1 MFVQFIFTILKLYLF
16 IHYFHIFISYQY
28 IDFLFFILFS
38 FKGFSQFELPKKT
51 ITIAPVSNPKGADSP
66 TSSKS
71 ISYPSIFDKKDK
83 LGESVSLLKKKP
95 EEEKSIFEKEQFA
108 SPAKKYTDKMNKQV
122 TDGKIYDYYKKD
134 YVHII

>member
-1 MFVQFIFTILKLYLF
+1 MKAVYA
-16 IHYFHIFISYQY
+16 
-28 IDFLFFILFS
+28 FLFFILFS

-83 LGESVSLLKKKP
+83 LGENVSLLKKKP
-95 EEEKSIFEKEQFA
+95 EEEKSIFEKEGYDWI
-108 SPAKKYTDKMNKQV
+108 SWYLYER
-122 TDGKIYDYYKKD
+122 DGFGGKVLSANDADGNEICHNIKSLWETVKD
-134 YVHII
+134 YMDEKNN